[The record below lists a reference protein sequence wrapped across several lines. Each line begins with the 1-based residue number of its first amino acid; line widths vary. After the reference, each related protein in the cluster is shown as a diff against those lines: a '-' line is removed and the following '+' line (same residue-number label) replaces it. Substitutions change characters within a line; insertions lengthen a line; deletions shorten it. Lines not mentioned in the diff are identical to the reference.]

1 MQLRRT
7 PTLEELLQESEISH
21 KGSDGSVSQ
30 SSYFTRSKDSLLL
43 SSLPESNENNGAS
56 VTPLTSTTYSAFF
69 SSNVTPQQSNQD
81 RCLTNQRES
90 QPNFL
95 NGVSHQSGSS
105 GYVTYENVG
114 NATSVSGGA
123 DAEKESQGFG
133 SSEGACDV
141 GGFFLHS
148 TSNTIAKMPDIISH
162 PPIDGEELE
171 RSGLES
177 SCCQDFVVVKDIS
190 CSSLQ
195 QDSMTCDRSPGE
207 KCESSR
213 AESSVG
219 SYFSVSTVIGL
230 DKDSSLDINSV
241 LSDSPESSHTQ
252 SVYRHPTAESYIQ
265 HEPTES
271 ADSHTDEAEPSVQP
285 HRLSLQALLKRS
297 QECRR
302 RQRMLRNQAK
312 NAKIQERT
320 QAEARARTEERSL
333 SDKENDEFLPRSTGT
348 SEGKKPRESRGTF
361 VWTDK
366 TSPKVPRE
374 NLRKI
379 APKFFWEKTNLK
391 SESSHPARDDGG
403 NVTEETT
410 FESNKVN
417 VSPDIETEPK
427 IISASTQKKPTLTET
442 SPVQKA
448 LYLTNSPA
456 DFHRAGKF
464 NTIPVPSISRSPV
477 CFKSTFQVGEAA
489 DGAETITN
497 EDLIHNILNKDHA
510 AEEVNID
517 HQSAPK
523 AAPLTVERVLA
534 SSQHIDQLELNL
546 SGLKAMISDLEST
559 LAENLGRQNQAGGL
573 QSEFSFEGSRH
584 SEEVQSDLQ
593 TQQPLQ
599 EDCDYW
605 QDSVG
610 GGADSSGSERFIE
623 GPRRQSLDDF
633 KNIGEDTGAES
644 GHCDADNHPL
654 MEVKVTEAVN
664 LSELRLVKTLAAERA
679 KEQTRHNKGL
689 TSSQG
694 QHGGCGTHQPT
705 AKHILSEAQRL
716 RIPEVFRVVLSETT
730 AQCDLSVL
738 SDSSDP
744 RVEGRSESAVEGD
757 DCTSLPSL
765 NRSYEVGSPSDLWLH
780 EGSGSDVGTRACLGP
795 EDSLTP
801 ESVGEDKGGVS
812 KVKRRLLMQV
822 TEETTG
828 GDNANSCRGET
839 CEVRPDSSTP
849 RGETR
854 TVNSPPSQ

>member
-21 KGSDGSVSQ
+21 KGSDGSVSR

-43 SSLPESNENNGAS
+43 SSLPESNENHGAS
-56 VTPLTSTTYSAFF
+56 VPPLTSTTYSAFF

-81 RCLTNQRES
+81 RCLTNQQES

-95 NGVSHQSGSS
+95 SGVSHQSGSS

-123 DAEKESQGFG
+123 DAEKESRGFG

-171 RSGLES
+171 KSGLES
-177 SCCQDFVVVKDIS
+177 SCSQDFVVVKDIS

-195 QDSMTCDRSPGE
+195 QDSMTCDHLPGE

-213 AESSVG
+213 AESSEG
-219 SYFSVSTVIGL
+219 GDYLSVSTVIGL

-241 LSDSPESSHTQ
+241 LSDSPESSDTQ
-252 SVYRHPTAESYIQ
+252 SVYRHSTAESYIQ
-265 HEPTES
+265 QEPTES

-297 QECRR
+297 QECRQ

-312 NAKIQERT
+312 NAKIQEKT
-320 QAEARARTEERSL
+320 KAEARARTEERSH
-333 SDKENDEFLPRSTGT
+333 SDKENDEFLPRSAGT

-366 TSPKVPRE
+366 TAPKIPRE
-374 NLRKI
+374 NQRKI
-379 APKFFWEKTNLK
+379 APTFFWEKTNLK
-391 SESSHPARDDGG
+391 SESSHSARDDGG
-403 NVTEETT
+403 NVTEETP

-417 VSPDIETEPK
+417 VSPDVETEPK
-427 IISASTQKKPTLTET
+427 IISASTQKTLTDT
-442 SPVQKA
+442 SPVQKP
-448 LYLTNSPA
+448 LYLTNSPT
-456 DFHRAGKF
+456 DFHTARKY

-477 CFKSTFQVGEAA
+477 CFKSTFQVSEAA
-489 DGAETITN
+489 DGAEIITN
-497 EDLIHNILNKDHA
+497 EDLILNILNKDHM

-517 HQSAPK
+517 HQSTPK
-523 AAPLTVERVLA
+523 AASLTVERVLA

-559 LAENLGRQNQAGGL
+559 LAENLGRQNQAGSL
-573 QSEFSFEGSRH
+573 QSEFSFEGSRL

-599 EDCDYW
+599 EDYW

-610 GGADSSGSERFIE
+610 GGADSSSSERFIE

-633 KNIGEDTGAES
+633 KNIDGDTGAES
-644 GHCDADNHPL
+644 GNCDTDNHPL
-654 MEVKVTEAVN
+654 MQVKVTEAVN

-679 KEQTRHNKGL
+679 KEQTRLNKDL
-689 TSSQG
+689 TKSQG

-705 AKHILSEAQRL
+705 AKHILSDAQRL
-716 RIPEVFRVVLSETT
+716 RIPKAFRAVLSETT

-744 RVEGRSESAVEGD
+744 PVEGRSESTVEGD

-765 NRSYEVGSPSDLWLH
+765 NRSYEVELPSDLWLH
-780 EGSGSDVGTRACLGP
+780 EGSGSDVGTRACLGQ
-795 EDSLTP
+795 ENSLTP
-801 ESVGEDKGGVS
+801 ESGGEDKGGVS

-822 TEETTG
+822 AEETTG
-828 GDNANSCRGET
+828 GGNANSCRGET
-839 CEVRPDSSTP
+839 CEVRPDSGTP

-854 TVNSPPSQ
+854 TVTSPQSQ